1 VSGGRRATSI
11 VACLVALW
19 LGAAAAESPP
29 LHLLESTELHGYRVE
44 TWGAADGYPDA
55 LVRVVAPWGEAVEV
69 RDAVVRLV
77 SQSREWH
84 PDAVSL
90 VPGDDLTGDGVPDLL
105 IEAYSL
111 GAHCC
116 FGYLLLSLGDRL
128 QAVWSAS
135 TLDAAVL
142 VVDLERDG
150 RRQLLLRDMRYAYA
164 FCSFAST
171 PAPPVVLSLGPGGVT
186 LANGAFTRAYEGEL
200 PGALEA
206 ALAEPSGSPDEDGC
220 AVAHLALVLLY
231 AGHTDTAERAL
242 LRLDRGA
249 DATAFRDALWAIASA
264 SPWYLPPARAP

>member
-1 VSGGRRATSI
+1 VSGGRRSTPV

-29 LHLLESTELHGYRVE
+29 LRLVESIELHGHRVE
-44 TWGAADGYPDA
+44 TWGAADGFPDA
-55 LVRVVAPWGEAVEV
+55 LVRVVPPRGEAVEV

-77 SQSREWH
+77 SQASEWH
-84 PDAVSL
+84 PDAVTV

-105 IEAYSL
+105 VESYSL

-116 FGYLLLSLGDRL
+116 FGYLLLSLGETL
-128 QAVWSAS
+128 EVVWSAS

-142 VVDLERDG
+142 VVDLEHDG
-150 RRQLLLRDMRYAYA
+150 RRQLLLRDMSFAYA
-164 FCSFAST
+164 FCSFASS
-171 PAPPVVLSLGPGGVT
+171 PAPPVVLSLGREGVV
-186 LANGAFTRAYEGEL
+186 LANGAFARAYEREL
-200 PGALEA
+200 AGALEA
-206 ALAEPSGSPDEDGC
+206 ALAEPTGPPDDARC